1 MSGSLAIAG
10 ITASLRDLLNNGLID
25 NDLSIPANV
34 TVSAL
39 PPDHIG
45 TGTGQEHDQINV
57 FLYQVTPNS
66 GWRNADLPS
75 RASDGNQRLSNPPL
89 ALDLHY
95 LVTAY
100 GAKDMNAEILLG
112 YAMQILHENP
122 GLSREQLRIALQDS
136 KTING
141 VEIPG
146 VFGNL
151 SAVDLADQVEA
162 IKITPMF
169 LTTEELS
176 KLWTSMQARYR
187 PSMAYLV
194 SVVLIQATKPVKSV
208 LPVLRRGP
216 EDRGAFV
223 LASPSPMLISVRPA
237 LSSAL
242 PAMRLGDEL
251 SITGVNLGSPTDLSI
266 VLENSDSTGILEQE
280 LSPTS
285 SSKPDSVSAKLPGI
299 ATDPDAMHLWRI
311 GIYRISLK
319 VKNLSIPSFR
329 SNAIPIALAP
339 IIAINPLLAQ
349 PVSAGSEVGL
359 TCTPR
364 LTPQQEKS
372 VRVIF
377 GDKEL
382 TVKTVTTPV
391 NSERQ
396 RNNEKKPTS
405 ITFDVPDKD
414 ASGRPL
420 AAGSYIVRLRV
431 DGIDSIPIKL
441 TGSPPQLNFDD
452 GQKVRVK

>member
-25 NDLSIPANV
+25 NDLNTPPNV

-45 TGTGQEHDQINV
+45 TGVGKEQDQINV

-66 GWRNADLPS
+66 GWRNADLPA
-75 RASDGNQRLSNPPL
+75 RASDGTQRLSNPPL

-100 GAKDMNAEILLG
+100 GSKDMNAEILLG

-136 KTING
+136 KTVGG
-141 VEIPG
+141 VKIPG
-146 VFGNL
+146 VFGDL

-194 SVVLIQATKPVKSV
+194 SVVLIQATKSVKSV

-216 EDRGAFV
+216 DDRGAFV
-223 LASPSPMLISVRPA
+223 LASPSPMLISVKPA

-251 SITGVNLGSPTDLSI
+251 LITGVNLGSATDLRI
-266 VLENSDSTGILEQE
+266 VLENSDATGILERE
-280 LSPTS
+280 LSPIS

-319 VKNLSIPSFR
+319 VTNPSIPSFR

-339 IIAINPLLAQ
+339 IIAINPALAQ

-382 TVKTVTTPV
+382 IAKTVTTPV
-391 NSERQ
+391 NIGRQ

-405 ITFDVPDKD
+405 ITFDVPDTD

-420 AAGSYIVRLRV
+420 KAGSYIVRLRV

-441 TGSPPQLNFDD
+441 TGSPPQLSFDD
-452 GQKVRVK
+452 GQKVRVQ

>member
-10 ITASLRDLLNNGLID
+10 ITACLRDLLNNGLID
-25 NDLSIPANV
+25 NDLNV
-34 TVSAL
+34 PPNVLVSAL

-45 TGTGQEHDQINV
+45 TGAGQEHDQINV
-57 FLYQVTPNS
+57 FLYQVTPNP
-66 GWRNADLPS
+66 GWRNADLPA
-75 RASDGNQRLSNPPL
+75 RASDGKQRLSNPPL

-112 YAMQILHENP
+112 YAMQVLHENP
-122 GLSREQLRIALQDS
+122 GLSREQLRMALQNP
-136 KTING
+136 TTTGG
-141 VEIPG
+141 VTIPG

-187 PSMAYLV
+187 PSMAYMI
-194 SVVLIQATKPVKSV
+194 SVVLIQAKEPVKSV

-216 EDRGAFV
+216 DDRGAFV
-223 LASPSPMLISVRPA
+223 LASPPPMLISVRPA

-251 SITGVNLGSPTDLSI
+251 LVTGVNLGSVTDLSI
-266 VLENSDSTGILEQE
+266 TLENTDVSGIVERE
-280 LSPTS
+280 LSPVS
-285 SSKPDSVSAKLPGI
+285 SSKPDSMKATLPSI
-299 ATDPDAMHLWRI
+299 ADDPDAMHQWRV

-319 VKNLSIPSFR
+319 VTNPSAPSFR
-329 SNAIPIALAP
+329 SNAMPIALAP
-339 IIAINPLLAQ
+339 IIKIDPPLVQ

-377 GDKEL
+377 GDQEL
-382 TVKTVTTPV
+382 ITKTVTTPV
-391 NSERQ
+391 NIGGQ
-396 RNNEKKPTS
+396 PHKPTS
-405 ITFDVPDKD
+405 ITFEVPKTDV
-414 ASGRPL
+414 SGNVLQP
-420 AAGSYIVRLRV
+420 GSYIVRLRV

-441 TGSPPQLNFDD
+441 SGSPTQLSFDD
-452 GQKVRVK
+452 GQKVRVQ